1 MNHTPTHSDLVHQL
15 RQRLTTYRAVDRW
28 PDPVVDGQPVYKGEA
43 AVLIA
48 VTNASS
54 PEVILTLRSQ
64 KLSSHRGE
72 VALPGGRI
80 DPGDESLIHAALR
93 ESHEEV
99 GLDPAVVEVLGELDP
114 MVTRFGMKV
123 TPVVGIVPEGVALT
137 PNLHELD
144 AVFMV
149 PLEFLL
155 RDERL
160 RTDIG
165 TIGGHKVEVP
175 CWRYHHYE
183 IWGVTAVIL
192 TLLMN
197 RVYDLGINTGMEQIE
212 KLSNGKWMPQ
222 DWRDVEGKK
231 GITE

>member
-1 MNHTPTHSDLVHQL
+1 VSDLIQQL
-15 RQRLTTYRAVDRW
+15 RTRLQIY
-28 PDPVVDGQPVYKGEA
+28 QPVDLWTNSALHKGAA

-48 VTNASS
+48 VTDSAH
-54 PEVILTLRSQ
+54 PQIILTKRSEE
-64 KLSSHRGE
+64 LSSHKGE

-80 DPGDESLIHAALR
+80 DLSDRDVIHTALR

-99 GLDPAVVEVLGELDP
+99 GLDPKLVDVLGQLDP

-123 TPVVGIVPEGVALT
+123 TPVIGLVPETVELV
-137 PNLHELD
+137 PNYDELD
-144 AVFMV
+144 AVFKV

-155 RDERL
+155 RDQRL

-165 TIGGHKVEVP
+165 TIGGYKVQVP
-175 CWRYHHYE
+175 CWEYEGFE

-192 TLLMN
+192 VSMMN
-197 RVYDLGINTGMEQIE
+197 KVFDRGIDTGMDQVAI
-212 KLSNGKWMPQ
+212 KTDGKFTPQ
-222 DWRDVEGKK
+222 DWREVEGKK

>member
-1 MNHTPTHSDLVHQL
+1 MTDLIYQL
-15 RQRLTTYRAVDRW
+15 RQRLQTYRPIDRW
-28 PDPVVDGQPVYKGEA
+28 TDPTHFNGEA

-48 VTNASS
+48 VTNSNS
-54 PEVILTLRSQ
+54 PEIILTKRSE

-80 DPGDESLIHAALR
+80 DASDESLIHAALR
-93 ESHEEV
+93 ESQEEV
-99 GLDPAVVEVLGELDP
+99 GLDPSVVEVLGELDP

-123 TPVVGIVPEGVALT
+123 TPVVGIVPGKVSLT
-137 PNLHELD
+137 ANLHELD
-144 AVFMV
+144 AVFTV

-155 RDERL
+155 RDQRL

-175 CWRYHHYE
+175 CWRYHTYE

-192 TLLMN
+192 TMLMN
-197 RVYDLGINTGMEQIE
+197 KVYDRGINTGMEQIE
-212 KLSNGKWMPQ
+212 KLSDGKWQPQ
-222 DWRDVEGKK
+222 DWREVEGKK

>member
-1 MNHTPTHSDLVHQL
+1 VSELIQQL
-15 RQRLTTYRAVDRW
+15 RSRLKIYQPVDRW
-28 PDPVVDGQPVYKGEA
+28 ADNSLHKGEA

-48 VTNASS
+48 VTNAAR
-54 PEVILTLRSQ
+54 PEIILTKRSED
-64 KLSSHRGE
+64 LSSHKGE

-80 DPGDESLIHAALR
+80 DPTDQDIIQTALR

-99 GLDPAVVEVLGELDP
+99 GLQPQDVEVLGQLDP

-123 TPVVGIVPEGVALT
+123 TPVVGLVPEHIILT
-137 PNLHELD
+137 ANPIELD
-144 AVFMV
+144 AVFKV

-155 RDERL
+155 RDQRL

-165 TIGGHKVEVP
+165 TIGGHKVQVP
-175 CWRYHHYE
+175 CWRYEQYE

-192 TLLMN
+192 VMLMN
-197 RVYDLGINTGMEQIE
+197 KVFDRGINTGMDQIE
-212 KLSNGKWMPQ
+212 LLSDGKWVPQ
-222 DWRDVEGKK
+222 DWREVEGKK

>member
-1 MNHTPTHSDLVHQL
+1 MSELIQQL
-15 RQRLTTYRAVDRW
+15 RSRLQSYQPVDRW
-28 PDPVVDGQPVYKGEA
+28 TDSALHKGEA

-48 VTNASS
+48 VTDS
-54 PEVILTLRSQ
+54 PQPNIILTKRSEG
-64 KLSSHRGE
+64 LSSHKGE

-80 DPGDESLIHAALR
+80 DLTDRDVIHTALR

-99 GLDPAVVEVLGELDP
+99 GLDPQHVEVLGRLDP

-123 TPVVGIVPEGVALT
+123 TPVVGIVPENIVLT
-137 PNLHELD
+137 ANPVELD
-144 AVFMV
+144 AVFQV

-155 RDERL
+155 RDQRL

-165 TIGGHKVEVP
+165 TIGGHKVQVP
-175 CWRYHHYE
+175 CWRYHSYE

-192 TLLMN
+192 VMLMN
-197 RVYDLGINTGMEQIE
+197 KVFDRGINTGMEQLDL
-212 KLSNGKWMPQ
+212 LSNGEWLPQ
-222 DWRDVEGKK
+222 DWREVEGKK

>member
-1 MNHTPTHSDLVHQL
+1 VTDLIYQL
-15 RQRLTTYRAVDRW
+15 RQRLQTYCPIDRW
-28 PDPVVDGQPVYKGEA
+28 TDSTLHKGEA

-48 VTNASS
+48 VTNAAS
-54 PEVILTLRSQ
+54 PEIILTKRSEA
-64 KLSSHRGE
+64 LSSHKGE

-80 DPGDESLIHAALR
+80 DQTDKDVIHTALR

-99 GLDPAVVEVLGELDP
+99 GLHPDDVEVLGQLDP

-123 TPVVGIVPEGVALT
+123 TPVVGLVPENILLT
-137 PNLHELD
+137 ANPVELD
-144 AVFMV
+144 AIFKV

-165 TIGGHKVEVP
+165 TIGGHKVQVP
-175 CWRYHHYE
+175 CWRYHTYE

-192 TLLMN
+192 VMMMN
-197 RVYDLGINTGMEQIE
+197 KIFDRGINTGMDQIE
-212 KLSNGKWMPQ
+212 MLSDGKWVPQ
-222 DWRDVEGKK
+222 DWREVEGKK